1 MDSNSP
7 ESSSE
12 GKKRKK
18 SACDYCKSKRVICH
32 PQPDGKPCPRCAEK
46 GVECTT
52 TIAPKRTR
60 GKGKKTL
67 MKEAAAAGLTI
78 PTSEPRS
85 SSRRAEPIP
94 GPSSAL
100 VIRGDSPE
108 PPPLILPSTLV
119 QDALEST
126 HIYSDVRI
134 APCLPPHPVFT
145 RFPPAQN
152 PLFSTDK
159 LRAALE
165 EVGWD
170 PARLDSSRR
179 VLTHCILA
187 FSSLVS
193 VDPYFV
199 GCDAQG
205 GRFPDRLVQWDPLN
219 LNTRSNLDSTLG
231 GVDVAELGR
240 RRRDISRRLHDE
252 ALRLARKEGIA
263 THASTENVA
272 SCFLLDCIESPDDP
286 ADRMGWAAAYVWQF
300 RALAESGKL
309 EWQHSVTTLNGH
321 IVRLQWR
328 GSLMVLA
335 LHALSIDKTLPFS
348 ASDEEII
355 CGPVNTTFED
365 ALARASSLTPDAA
378 VVLLM
383 NSLAARRR
391 PLDEVAALQM
401 ISAMELFQ
409 ASASRFRAYV
419 FSLGNG
425 PELRVCLHACAH
437 ALGTLAVSLH
447 RALQARTVES
457 AVRDPAGA
465 ARLAAQ
471 RRAAKAIAVRAV
483 VKGSVDVRRAMSP
496 YRLRFKQFSGLE
508 SWAAVLI
515 GDKSGAVSA
524 DDRAEALLRLRD
536 VVRFSSFAGVDMSAT
551 TKAINDELDV
561 IRSASATQIP
571 EESPHTWEVD
581 PPDAWRGLPM
591 DMPVDNDIGAGLS
604 SLGTQQIPTDI
615 STFDRF
621 ANTWA
626 IFHGG
631 TGTDLSTL
639 SAMDPLHPMDPMFME
654 GTYQSEEYMTGGGGQ
669 GY

>member
-1 MDSNSP
+1 MDPNSP
-7 ESSSE
+7 DSSSE

-78 PTSEPRS
+78 PTPEPRS

-126 HIYSDVRI
+126 HTHLDVRI
-134 APCLPPHPVFT
+134 APRLRPQPVFT

-152 PLFSTDK
+152 PLFSTET

-170 PARLDSSRR
+170 PARLDPSRR

-240 RRRDISRRLHDE
+240 RRRDISRRLHEE

-263 THASTENVA
+263 THASMDNVA
-272 SCFLLDCIESPDDP
+272 SCFLLDCIENPDDP

-300 RALAESGKL
+300 RSLAELGKL
-309 EWQHSVTTLNGH
+309 DWQHSITTLNGH

-335 LHALSIDKTLPFS
+335 LHALTIDRTLPS

-355 CGPVNTTFED
+355 CGPVSTTFED

-383 NSLAARRR
+383 NSAARRR

-409 ASASRFRAYV
+409 ASASRFRAYIL
-419 FSLGNG
+419 SLGNH
-425 PELRVCLHACAH
+425 PELRVGLHACAH
-437 ALGTLAVSLH
+437 ALGTLAVSLY
-447 RALQARTVES
+447 RALQARTVDS

-496 YRLRFKQFSGLE
+496 YRLRFKQFSGLD
-508 SWAAVLI
+508 SWAEVLI
-515 GDKSGAVSA
+515 GDKSGAVST
-524 DDRAEALLRLRD
+524 DERAEALLLRD

-551 TKAINDELDV
+551 TKAINEELDV
-561 IRSASATQIP
+561 IRSASTTQIA
-571 EESPHTWEVD
+571 EETPHTWEVD
-581 PPDAWRGLPM
+581 TPEAWRGLPM
-591 DMPVDNDIGAGLS
+591 DMPVDDDIGAGLA
-604 SLGTQQIPTDI
+604 SLSTQQIPTDV

-621 ANTWA
+621 ANFWA

-631 TGTDLSTL
+631 TGTDLSTV

-654 GTYQSEEYMTGGGGQ
+654 GTYQSDEFMTGEGGQ